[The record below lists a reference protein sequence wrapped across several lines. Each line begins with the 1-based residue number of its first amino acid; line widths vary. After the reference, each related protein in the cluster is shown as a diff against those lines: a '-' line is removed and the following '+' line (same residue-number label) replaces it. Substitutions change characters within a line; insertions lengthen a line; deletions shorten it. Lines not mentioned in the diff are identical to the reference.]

1 MPSDYEAIRKGNRD
15 EYGTAIE
22 RIGRMLLSDLYGDRT
37 HFIYEILQNA
47 EDALAKRG
55 DWNGRRDISF
65 SLLPDAL
72 EVSHFGKPFDEDDV
86 RGICGIALSKKN
98 VTAIGRFGIG
108 FKSVYSFTDSPEIHS
123 GHEHFAIDS
132 YVWPR
137 AVRERNLKP
146 EETSIR
152 LPFSANAPTA
162 TQDIQTGLRRL
173 DSQTLLFLRQ
183 IESISWSISGG
194 PSGTYIRSNEAL
206 DDEIRKVMIIGE
218 EENSDNK
225 EQWEEQWIVF
235 SQPVYSEGIDVGH
248 VEIAFFVEAKEPGE
262 NLSVQR
268 ITDSQL
274 VVFFPTILPTHLGF
288 LVQGPYQTTPSRDN
302 VPEDNEWNQNLI
314 QETSFLLVD
323 ALQKL
328 RKLNL
333 LTVTTLQSLPLDG
346 ARFPQGS
353 RFASFFSAVRKA
365 LKTNP
370 LLPRYGGGH
379 TAAEGTKL
387 ARTQELRDLISPQ
400 QLAALFDSHDDISW
414 LSEEITADRTPDLR
428 RYLMEELGIAE
439 VTPEVLISKLTE
451 SFLEA
456 QPDEWIEQLYVFLRG
471 QPALA
476 RRLREKPLVRLEN
489 GSHTVAFIGNQ
500 PKAFLPGPERTNFPT
515 IRRSVCQ
522 SEEAWAFL
530 ESLGLNLPDLVDD
543 VIANVLPKYYEK
555 RVSVLES
562 DYSSDIESVLAA
574 LDTDSQAKRD
584 RLVSRLKDAKF
595 IRAVDLGDGS
605 HCFVKPK
612 CVYQATQRLQRLFR
626 GVPGVLIVDSS
637 KNYLRGDRIRRMME
651 AIGVPQYLVQ
661 SEIESSLSWEEKC
674 DLRRKA
680 GYSLNSHTRDI
691 AVHDH
696 MLKGLDQLLATVKG
710 LAKDEA
716 IERARILWEA
726 LCDVQDRRGVR
737 AFQGRYRWMWY
748 QERIATF
755 NAAFVRLLNETAWV
769 PDEEGTMRRP
779 NAMVFENTGW
789 EANPFLLTKIHF
801 KPAHID
807 ELAHAAKIDPEI
819 LNLIATHQLTADDL
833 RKLLPEASP
842 VSESSSPATSSR
854 ITPVSAQPSSTAGQL
869 EKGGGTG
876 TGRTGQDSG
885 VTSLR
890 APDVKRTDGSRQFV
904 SYVAVHPDQ
913 EESSDPDGL
922 SQQAR
927 MNLEEEAIKLICS
940 VEPELQRTPPNN
952 PGFDL
957 IKRNDTGESVKWVE
971 VKAMKEDLHQ
981 RPVGISHTQF
991 EYAQQHRE
999 GYWLYIVE
1007 FAEIPEK
1014 ARILRIQNPAGK
1026 AQTFTFDRG
1035 WISVAND
1042 AK

>member
-1 MPSDYEAIRKGNRD
+1 MPSDYEAIRKDNRVK
-15 EYGTAIE
+15 YGTDIG
-22 RIGRMLLSDLYGDRT
+22 RTGRMLLSDRYGDRT

-55 DWNGRRDISF
+55 ESNGLRDISF

-72 EVSHFGKPFDEDDV
+72 EVSHFGKPFDEADV
-86 RGICGIALSKKN
+86 RGICGIALSTKN
-98 VTAIGRFGIG
+98 LTSIGRFGIG
-108 FKSVYSFTDSPEIHS
+108 FKSVYSFTRSPEIHS
-123 GHEHFAIDS
+123 GREHFAIDS
-132 YVWPR
+132 YVWPK
-137 AVRERNLKP
+137 AIRERDLKP
-146 EETSIR
+146 EETLIR
-152 LPFSANAPTA
+152 LPFSVGAPTA
-162 TQDIQTGLRRL
+162 IRDIQAGLQRL

-194 PSGTYIRSNEAL
+194 PSGTYVRSNEAL
-206 DDEIRKVMIIGE
+206 DDETRKVTIIGE
-218 EENSDNK
+218 EKESDDK
-225 EQWEEQWIVF
+225 EQWEEHWIVF
-235 SQPVYSEGIDVGH
+235 SRPVYSEGIAVGH
-248 VEIAFFVEAKEPGE
+248 VEIAFFMEAGE
-262 NLSVQR
+262 HGKNLSVQR
-268 ITDSQL
+268 VRDSRL
-274 VVFFPTILPTHLGF
+274 VVFFPTILPTNLGF

-346 ARFPQGS
+346 TRFPQGS
-353 RFASFFSAVRKA
+353 RFAPFFSAVREA

-379 TAAEGTKL
+379 TTAEGTKL

-400 QLAALFDSHDDISW
+400 QLAALFDSHDDINW
-414 LSEEITADRTPDLR
+414 LSDEITADRTPNLR
-428 RYLMEELGIAE
+428 RYLMEELDIAE
-439 VTPEVLISKLTE
+439 VTPEVLISRLTE

-500 PKAFLPGPERTNFPT
+500 PKAFLPGSKRTNFPT
-515 IRRSVCQ
+515 VRRSVCQ

-543 VIANVLPKYYEK
+543 VIANVLPRYYGE
-555 RVSVLES
+555 RVNVSES
-562 DYSSDIESVLAA
+562 DYRSDIESVLAA
-574 LDTDSQAKRD
+574 LDTDSHTKRD
-584 RLVSRLKDAKF
+584 RLVSKLQDTHF
-595 IRAVDLGDGS
+595 IRAVDLGDDS

-612 CVYQATQRLQRLFR
+612 CVYQATQRLQQLFR

-637 KNYLRGDRIRRMME
+637 KNYLRGDRVRKMME
-651 AIGVPQYLVQ
+651 AVGVPQYLVQ
-661 SEIESSLSWEEKC
+661 SQVEPSLTREEKC

-680 GYSLNSHTRDI
+680 GHGYTYEI

-696 MLKGLDQLLATVKG
+696 TLRGLDPLLATAKG

-716 IERARILWEA
+716 IERAGILWEA
-726 LCDVQDRRGVR
+726 LCDVQDRRGAG
-737 AFQGRYRWMWY
+737 AFQGRYRWMRFT
-748 QERIATF
+748 ERVATF
-755 NAAFVRLLNETAWV
+755 DAAFVRLLNETAWV
-769 PDEEGTMRRP
+769 PDKDGTMQRP
-779 NAMVFENTGW
+779 SAVMFENTGW
-789 EANPFLLTKIHF
+789 EANPFLLTKIRF
-801 KPAHID
+801 KPAHIV
-807 ELAHAAKIDPEI
+807 ELARAAKIDPEI
-819 LNLIATHQLTADDL
+819 LNLISAHQLTADDL
-833 RKLLPEASP
+833 RKLLPKASP
-842 VSESSSPATSSR
+842 VSESPSPASSSR
-854 ITPVSAQPSSTAGQL
+854 IGPGTTQPGSPAAQLGEGREIGA
-869 EKGGGTG
+869 
-876 TGRTGQDSG
+876 GRTRQDNS

-890 APDVKRTDGSRQFV
+890 TTDVKRTGESRQFI
-904 SYVAVHPDQ
+904 SYVAIHPDQ
-913 EESSDPDGL
+913 EEGADPDGL

-940 VEPELQRTPPNN
+940 VEPELERTPPNN

-957 IKRNDTGESVKWVE
+957 VEHNDTDEAVKWVE
-971 VKAMKEDLHQ
+971 VKAMKEDLYQ
-981 RPVGISHTQF
+981 RPAGISRTQF
-991 EYAQQHRE
+991 EYARQHGE

-1007 FAEIPEK
+1007 FAGIPEK

-1035 WISVAND
+1035 WVSVAND
-1042 AK
+1042 VK